1 MSAHRPLLVPPGHP
15 GKSSWA
21 PFAGRLA
28 PAALLAAL
36 LSCAALPPPA
46 TAQSN
51 LLESV
56 RRNPERAKALCNQL
70 REMNRQGVSYTSRQ
84 ATRTIASQEGLSLM
98 DAEVLTTYVVG
109 LHCPDV
115 R

>member
-1 MSAHRPLLVPPGHP
+1 M
-15 GKSSWA
+15 
-21 PFAGRLA
+21 
-28 PAALLAAL
+28 LAAL
-36 LSCAALPPPA
+36 ALLTAALAGAHVIAPA
-46 TAQSN
+46 QAQSG

-56 RRNPERAKALCNQL
+56 RRDPARAKALCGQL
-70 REMNRQGVSYTSRQ
+70 REMNKQGVSYTSKQ

-109 LHCPDV
+109 IHCPDV